1 MSDIKSRLREIIGS
15 NVSKFARMI
24 GENRQTIDN
33 YLLGRMPRG
42 EFLKKLAEMNNIN
55 VNWLLTG
62 VGPKELSATVVAEE
76 KALYKTPDI
85 NVVTRQEYKKLLKDQ
100 FYAED
105 FVPIPLISEPI
116 VASNPLSV
124 KEKDIEG
131 FVFVNQE
138 WLKRGHTYLCFRV
151 QYNCMHPVI
160 CEGFIVAIDLN
171 ENEPLK
177 LKRQIVATQY
187 DDGVYLNYL
196 ILTENEYVLLPH
208 NATEYKPIVI
218 SRTAPNPIIGKVC
231 WWWGKQK

>member
-1 MSDIKSRLREIIGS
+1 MNDIKTRLQEIVGS
-15 NVSKFARMI
+15 NVSKFSRMI

-42 EFLKKLAEMNNIN
+42 AFLKKLAERININ

-62 VGPKELSATVVAEE
+62 VGPKELSATVMGEE
-76 KALYKTPDI
+76 KALYKTPNI
-85 NVVTRQEYKKLLKDQ
+85 NVITRQEYKKVLQDPS
-100 FYAED
+100 FSENCI
-105 FVPIPLISEPI
+105 PIPMISEPI
-116 VASNPLSV
+116 VARDPLNI
-124 KEKDIEG
+124 KERDIEG
-131 FVFVNQE
+131 FIFVNQE

-151 QYNCMHPVI
+151 QYNCMHPII

-177 LKRQIVATQY
+177 LKRQIVATRY
-187 DDGVYLNYL
+187 EDGVSLKYL

-218 SRTAPNPIIGKVC
+218 PRTAPNPIIGKVC

>member
-1 MSDIKSRLREIIGS
+1 MSDVKIRLQEIVGS
-15 NVSKFARMI
+15 NISKFARMI

-42 EFLKKLAEMNNIN
+42 AFLKKLAEKFNIN
-55 VNWLLTG
+55 INWLLTG
-62 VGPKELSATVVAEE
+62 KGPKELSAAVVREK
-76 KALYKTPDI
+76 KALYNTPAI
-85 NVVTRQEYKKLLKDQ
+85 NIITSQEYKKLLKYQ
-100 FYAED
+100 SPVED
-105 FVPIPLISEPI
+105 CIPIPIISEPI

-131 FVFVNQE
+131 FVFVNQA

-177 LKRQIVATQY
+177 LKRQIVATRFE
-187 DDGVYLNYL
+187 DGISLKYL
-196 ILTENEYVLLPH
+196 ILTEKDYVLLPH
-208 NATEYKPIVI
+208 NTAEHKPIVI
-218 SRTAPNPIIGKVC
+218 PRTAPNPIIGKVC
-231 WWWGKQK
+231 WWWGNQK